1 MENKPMTILLIE
13 DDKIECEKFMSY
25 EEVNNTI
32 KIIGITNSSD
42 KGLEIFKTYLPE
54 AVIVDIELHNGQG
67 SGLEFIENIKKNV
80 AEFRPIIVVTT
91 NASSTIL
98 YNKLHDDGVDL
109 VFYKKQTDYSPKLVV
124 STLLSLRKTL
134 YKYNTNENNLENN
147 IETVATKDA
156 KISNKID
163 IELNLIGV
171 SSHLKGRKYLH
182 EAIMYIIKEQEN
194 GEDETVF
201 NYLANKYKRTA
212 SSISRVMQTAINY
225 AWKTSSPEDLE
236 IHYGTIVNY
245 HTGVPSPT
253 EFIYYYAEKIKK
265 II

>member
-1 MENKPMTILLIE
+1 MGNKPMTLLLIE
-13 DDKIECEKFMSY
+13 DDEIECQKFTSY
-25 EEVNNTI
+25 EEENSNI
-32 KIIGITNSSD
+32 KLIGITNSSD

-54 AVIVDIELHNGQG
+54 AVIVDIELHKGQG
-67 SGLEFIENIKKNV
+67 SGLEFIENVKKNT

-134 YKYNTNENNLENN
+134 YKYNKEYNKIDNNM
-147 IETVATKDA
+147 ETIANKDV

-163 IELNLIGV
+163 IELNLIGI

-182 EAIMYIIKEQEN
+182 EAIMYLIKEQDN
-194 GEDETVF
+194 GLDETVF
-201 NYLANKYKRTA
+201 NYLASKYKRTA

-236 IHYGTIVNY
+236 IHYSTIVNY

-253 EFIYYYAEKIKK
+253 EFIYYYAEKVKK
-265 II
+265 AI